1 MNEDYCKGF
10 HENFHD
16 ESGHGYQGAHRYDG
30 VQSYGFGN
38 ERGASAGDYA
48 SDYGLADPSYQR
60 MPEFDNMDEN
70 TQNWGCFGFSL
81 IALVIILMALLS

>member
-10 HENFHD
+10 HD
-16 ESGHGYQGAHRYDG
+16 ESGHGYHGTHGYDG
-30 VQSYGFGN
+30 AQEHGFG
-38 ERGASAGDYA
+38 G
-48 SDYGLADPSYQR
+48 DYGLADPSYQR

-81 IALVIILMALLS
+81 IALIIILMALLS